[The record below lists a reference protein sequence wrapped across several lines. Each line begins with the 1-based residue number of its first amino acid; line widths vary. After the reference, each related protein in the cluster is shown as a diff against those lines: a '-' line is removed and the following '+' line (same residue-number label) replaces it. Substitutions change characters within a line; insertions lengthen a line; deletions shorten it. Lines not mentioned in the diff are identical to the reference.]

1 MTLAG
6 IASAGEDLRDEN
18 LPALAEALGIPGF
31 FDVHVH
37 FLPPRVMDKVWSY
50 FDSVGPLT
58 GRPWPIRYRQPVDER
73 VEQLGR
79 MGVLRYSALP
89 YAHKPGISEFLNDW
103 AAGFA
108 DNFGNALRSAT
119 FYPEPEAGS
128 YVRRSI
134 TDGVEIFKTHLQVGD
149 FDPTDPYLDPVWG
162 AIADAQVPVVV
173 HAGSGPAPGTY
184 TGPELI
190 GRVLAAYPTLPM
202 IVAHMGIPE
211 YEDFLGLAERYV
223 NVRLDTTM
231 VFTDFTEETA
241 PYPRDLLPRLRDLQP
256 KVLLGTDFP
265 NIPYAYAHQVEA
277 LARLDLGDAWL
288 RDVLWHNGLRLFDA

>member
-1 MTLAG
+1 MTGELTD
-6 IASAGEDLRDEN
+6 EDL
-18 LPALAEALGIPGF
+18 PAYAAALGIPGF
-31 FDVHVH
+31 FDAHVH
-37 FLPPRVMDKVWSY
+37 FMPPRVMDRVWAY
-50 FDSVGPLT
+50 FDGVGPLT
-58 GRPWPIRYRQPVDER
+58 GRPWPIRYRAAVDER
-73 VEQLGR
+73 VAWLGR
-79 MGVLRYSALP
+79 LGVLRYSALP
-89 YAHKPGISEFLNDW
+89 YAHKPGIAEFLNEW

-108 DNFGNALRSAT
+108 KSNGNALWSAT
-119 FYPEPEAGS
+119 FYPEPGAAA
-128 YVRRSI
+128 YVRRGI
-134 TDGVEIFKTHLQVGD
+134 AEGVEVFKAHVQVGD
-149 FDPTDPYLDPVWG
+149 FDPTDPLLDDVWG

-184 TGPELI
+184 TGPELV

-211 YEDFLGLAERYV
+211 YVEFLELAERYP

-231 VFTDFTEETA
+231 AFTDFTEETT

-256 KVLLGTDFP
+256 KILLGSDFP

-277 LARLDLGDAWL
+277 LANLGLGDAWL